1 LLELAGQ
8 LEPKNG
14 LGVGMQEKLSENAG
28 NVSPNRQQVTML
40 LREWS
45 GGNKQVLDE
54 LMPLLYDQLH
64 RIASSCLRA
73 ERNDHTLRATALVH
87 EAYLQLVDSDVAWES
102 RGHFYAVAS
111 RVLRH
116 ILVDYAK
123 ANRRQ
128 KRGGGAEKLSLDEAV
143 LVGPEISSEIIEL
156 DDALN
161 LLAAQDP
168 RKSEIVQMI
177 FFGGLTYDETAKVL
191 EISAVTVHRE
201 LKMAKAF
208 LYSQLAKNP

>member
-1 LLELAGQ
+1 
-8 LEPKNG
+8 
-14 LGVGMQEKLSENAG
+14 MTQEKISGQAG
-28 NVSPNRQQVTML
+28 DIPPNRQQVTML

-45 GGNKQVLDE
+45 GGNKQALDE
-54 LMPLLYDQLH
+54 LVPLLYDQLH
-64 RIASSCLRA
+64 RMASSFLRA

-87 EAYLQLVDSDVAWES
+87 EAYLQLVDSEVAWES
-102 RGHFYAVAS
+102 RVHFYAVAA

-128 KRGGGAEKLSLDEAV
+128 KRGGGAEKIPLDEAV
-143 LVGPEISSEIIEL
+143 LVGPEISSQVLEL

-161 LLAAQDP
+161 LLAAQDQ
-168 RKSEIVQMI
+168 RKSEVVQLI
-177 FFGGLTYDETAKVL
+177 FFGGLTYDETAQAL
-191 EISAVTVHRE
+191 GISAVTVHRE

-208 LYSQLAKNP
+208 LYSQLARNP

>member
-1 LLELAGQ
+1 
-8 LEPKNG
+8 
-14 LGVGMQEKLSENAG
+14 
-28 NVSPNRQQVTML
+28 
-40 LREWS
+40 
-45 GGNKQVLDE
+45 
-54 LMPLLYDQLH
+54 
-64 RIASSCLRA
+64 LRA

-87 EAYLQLVDSDVAWES
+87 EAYLQLADSNVAWES

-111 RVLRH
+111 RVLCH

-168 RKSEIVQMI
+168 RKSEIVQMV
-177 FFGGLTYDETAKVL
+177 FFGAYVRRDRQGIGDFRGDCASRIENGQGVL
-191 EISAVTVHRE
+191 IQSAR
-201 LKMAKAF
+201 
-208 LYSQLAKNP
+208 